1 MTEIRVEH
9 YRGYRI
15 VAYEQERE
23 FLIAVYASTNF
34 VLKAISVPKSAGIAG
49 AFAAAREFINKE
61 WEKGGKRN
69 QLSLGSRKRMSGLAM
84 VPRSSV
90 MTPMSTTCSD
100 FGRS

>member
-49 AFAAAREFINKE
+49 AFAAARKFINKE
-61 WEKGGKRN
+61 WEKGNKRN
-69 QLSLGSRKRMSGLAM
+69 QKPPVGSTIVLPPLRPPGDVLIAQR
-84 VPRSSV
+84 
-90 MTPMSTTCSD
+90 
-100 FGRS
+100 

>member
-34 VLKAISVPKSAGIAG
+34 ALKAISVPKSAGIAG

-61 WEKGGKRN
+61 WKKGSKRN
-69 QLSLGSRKRMSGLAM
+69 QKPPVDLTNVPLPLRPPSRVLIALR
-84 VPRSSV
+84 
-90 MTPMSTTCSD
+90 
-100 FGRS
+100 

>member
-61 WEKGGKRN
+61 WEKGSKRN
-69 QLSLGSRKRMSGLAM
+69 RKPPASSTVVPLPLRPPSRVLIALR
-84 VPRSSV
+84 
-90 MTPMSTTCSD
+90 
-100 FGRS
+100 